1 MDSKKQNVS
10 VRLSTSDLRRI
21 KEIAQRMHV
30 RESDVFRFAV
40 KTVLATLMPL
50 NDPHV
55 KGKDLLPMFA
65 DCYRDLTRHFEFD
78 ASRLER
84 IINSGVD
91 DPDQIVDRDDIELL
105 VMAAVQENY
114 ALMRLNKLLES
125 EDDRRDLGS
134 ALKAYLL
141 DKYVGKRTDPRLDTA
156 LEPA

>member
-10 VRLSTSDLRRI
+10 VRLSASDLRRI
-21 KEIAQRMHV
+21 KEIARRMHV

-40 KTVLATLMPL
+40 KTALARLMPL

-55 KGKDLLPMFA
+55 MGRDLLPMFA
-65 DCYRDLTRHFEFD
+65 DCYGDLTRYFELD
-78 ASRLER
+78 TSRLEM
-84 IINSGVD
+84 IINMGVN
-91 DPDQIVDRDDIELL
+91 DPDQAVDRDDIELL

-114 ALMRLNKLLES
+114 ALMRLNKLLGS
-125 EDDRRDLGS
+125 EDDVRDLGQ

-141 DKYVGKRTDPRLDTA
+141 DKYVGNTTESRLEPS